1 MMSRYFALSLLE
13 DAVRTRW
20 KILPSEQV
28 RELKLLFHPFM
39 HPSLSAN
46 SQPQS
51 QPQPPQR
58 EGIKNYIVTKV
69 IEMSSTPLD
78 PQTKPFVGKLNLT
91 LITVLKQEW
100 PHNWP
105 TFISDL
111 VGSSKTSEL
120 LCENNMK
127 ILCLLSEEVFEFG
140 KEDMT
145 SQKCKV
151 MKER

>member
-1 MMSRYFALSLLE
+1 M
-13 DAVRTRW
+13 
-20 KILPSEQV
+20 
-28 RELKLLFHPFM
+28 
-39 HPSLSAN
+39 
-46 SQPQS
+46 
-51 QPQPPQR
+51 
-58 EGIKNYIVTKV
+58 TKV